1 MKILLPQRL
10 QLIGLLVGLLVGL
23 HGTPAVRIDVEGIE
37 LPRGIHIRFGW
48 PQGGRDYRVEVDLVA
63 RRFDLVDLVPGGDG
77 RLVEL
82 TEPFHA
88 NADWVDG
95 RIVTAPAEPTMM

>member
-1 MKILLPQRL
+1 
-10 QLIGLLVGLLVGL
+10 VGL
-23 HGTPAVRIDVEGIE
+23 HGTPAVCIEVTGID
-37 LPRGIHIRFGW
+37 LPRCVQISFGW
-48 PQGGRDYRVEVDLVA
+48 PQGGRAYRVEVDLVA
-63 RRFDLVDLVPGGDG
+63 RRFDLIDLVPGGDG

-88 NADWVDG
+88 NAEWIDG